1 MTSRANLVVSGLTHG
16 YADRV
21 ILREITFTAQAGETL
36 CLLGRSGCGKTT
48 LLRLIAGLERP
59 RAGHIAIAD
68 QTLTGDNIFIPPEQ
82 RGVGLMFQDYA
93 LFPHLSALE
102 NARFGLKS
110 GASHD
115 PMALLTRV
123 GLAHAARRY
132 PHTLSA
138 GEQQRVAL
146 VRALVSEPS
155 VLLMDE
161 PFSNLDAGTRD
172 DVRTLTRAL
181 LRETGT
187 TAIIV
192 THDPIEAMTLADRIV
207 LLNEG
212 RVEQIDTPEQIYQRP
227 TSLYAANYFS
237 DLSELPGQPQP
248 TYVRPHDLQVGT
260 SDSKLIGRVAD
271 ISYLGETTSLTL
283 TVAGAAHPL
292 RASVRG
298 TVHLSIGQ
306 DIGLSY
312 AKENLLV
319 FSHS

>member
-1 MTSRANLVVSGLTHG
+1 MTPRANLAVSGLTHG
-16 YADRV
+16 YADRI
-21 ILREITFTAQAGETL
+21 ILREIAFTAHSGEVL

-59 RAGHIAIAD
+59 RAGQITIAD
-68 QTLTGDNIFIPPEQ
+68 QTLTDDDTFIPPEK

-102 NARFGLKS
+102 NARFGLKP

-115 PMALLTRV
+115 PIALLTRV
-123 GLAHAARRY
+123 GLAHAAKRY

-172 DVRTLTRAL
+172 DVRTLTRTL

-192 THDPIEAMTLADRIV
+192 THDPVEAMTLADRIV

-212 RVEQIDTPEQIYQRP
+212 RVEQIDTPERMYRRP
-227 TSLYAANYFS
+227 ASLYAANYFS
-237 DLSELPGQPQP
+237 ELNELPGQPQP
-248 TYVRPHDLQVGT
+248 TYIRPHDLQIG
-260 SDSKLIGRVAD
+260 SPDGALIGRVAD
-271 ISYLGETTSLTL
+271 IAYLGETTSLML

-292 RASVRG
+292 RANVRG
-298 TVHLSIGQ
+298 TAHLSIGQ

-312 AKENLLV
+312 AKEDLLV
-319 FSHS
+319 FSHP